1 MKKKLLLGSAVLSLS
16 ALLAVGALVGVS
28 KGEAIKAEA
37 ATTTVSG
44 HRIYIEDQT
53 GLGWTDNGVDPVAH
67 IWDIEFDSN
76 SGIQSYADFTTY
88 GASFG
93 SDFSVGNDFVN
104 AKMSWTS
111 GSHRQYELQIPW
123 YIQSFKACFFAKKD
137 GNDRYWYRNGDADT
151 YRFTGTAGNTTKL
164 YICSTDGYGPWWD
177 GIKFRAGVS
186 KVDEAGYTYS
196 ETTYSVTTAAN
207 PSAGGTVT
215 GAGTYKNYQKATV
228 TATAN
233 SGYSFT
239 SWSDS
244 GAASHSFTVTSNA
257 NLTANFAAIPALPT
271 PVISKDASNNVT
283 WNAVANAQSYE
294 VTVDGNTTSYSTSAA
309 REVAA
314 IAKPGTH
321 TISVKAI
328 GDHVNYNDSAVAS
341 TNYTVDNGWYLVG
354 SFQPTPFSEDLVGAV
369 RMAEYVDEQS
379 KSYYQGTVTVAA
391 GAFVE
396 AAYSTSAEH
405 LDWQNWG
412 SLVIS
417 PAEAAEDYPV
427 YRGENEHD
435 KSLYIQNAGSYTIKA
450 YIENYAAHYVV
461 TPNNYSA
468 SYKLS
473 VGGNDVVLTHHSG
486 NEYKAVV
493 NLTRGET
500 LSYKKNDVTVASTP
514 KIVENNNIDR
524 ESNKII
530 FSATSVTVYVDV
542 VAKTIF
548 AEGLPNLPV
557 GYHVIK
563 NGSTVISM
571 TYNSSPSDPSYLE
584 YFTELTTFA
593 ANDVI
598 TFLDIQSS
606 SSMLPDKRPC
616 EFKIGTINAGG
627 LGDKFEVVS
636 AGIKAKEAVNT
647 AVYLKLKSGLDE
659 VYFGT
664 VTEALV
670 KAEEFAEQF
679 LTKINAICDTTHGT
693 GTDVDDLAEEWGKQ
707 KSAFNN
713 DLIEGA
719 QTILKDATTSHSVTV
734 IANMIAQ
741 YTYVIQKYGNSLGA
755 NPDFLQKG
763 LSQSSY
769 ANNVLANT
777 INPSNTIAII
787 VVISLVAVT
796 SIGGYL
802 FIRGRKHD

>member
-16 ALLAVGALVGVS
+16 TLLAVGALVGVS
-28 KGEAIKAEA
+28 KGEALKADA
-37 ATTTVSG
+37 GTTAVAGT
-44 HRIYIEDQT
+44 RLYIEDQH
-53 GLGWTDNGVDPVAH
+53 GAGWTFHNSEQDKADAVAH
-67 IWDIEFDSN
+67 MWNLTYDTT
-76 SGIQSYADFTTY
+76 SGFTSIADLQSASV
-88 GASFG
+88 SFG
-93 SDFSVGNDFVN
+93 ANVAFGNDYLNVTMN
-104 AKMSWTS
+104 WTS
-111 GSHRQYELQIPW
+111 GSYRQYELVVPW
-123 YIQSFKACFFAKKD
+123 YITGFDVCYLAPYG
-137 GNDRYWYRNGDADT
+137 GNDRYVRPY
-151 YRFTGTAGNTTKL
+151 
-164 YICSTDGYGPWWD
+164 DGYS
-177 GIKFRAGVS
+177 GVEFSATRGNEYKTYLWGDSNWNNNTFYTQCS
-186 KVDEAGYTYS
+186 KNDSSDYTYD
-196 ETTYSVTTAAN
+196 ETTYTVTTTAS
-207 PSAGGTVT
+207 PSAGGAVT
-215 GAGTYKNYQKATV
+215 GAGTYKKYQYATV
-228 TATAN
+228 TATPN

-244 GAASHSFTVTSNA
+244 GQASHSFHVTA
-257 NLTANFAAIPALPT
+257 DATLTATFAAIPALTTPT
-271 PVISKDASNNVT
+271 LTKDASNNVT
-283 WNAVANAQSYE
+283 WNVVANAQSYE
-294 VTVDGNTTSYSTSAA
+294 VTVDGNTTTYATSAA
-309 REVAA
+309 LEVAA

-328 GDHVNYNDSAVAS
+328 GDHVSYNDSAIAS

-369 RMAEYVDEQS
+369 RMTEEVDDQS
-379 KSYYQGTVTVAA
+379 KTFYQGTITVAA
-391 GAFVE
+391 NAQVE
-396 AAYSTSAEH
+396 AVYSTDSRV
-405 LDWQNWG
+405 DYQNWG

-417 PAEAAEDYPV
+417 PAEAAEDFPV
-427 YRGENEHD
+427 NQGGTYN
-435 KSLYIQNAGSYTIKA
+435 KSLVFTNAGSYTIKA
-450 YIENYAAHYVV
+450 YIENSAAHYVV
-461 TPNNYSA
+461 IPNNYSA
-468 SYKLS
+468 NYKLS
-473 VGGNDVVLTHHSG
+473 VGGNDVTLTHHSG

-500 LSYKKNDVTVASTP
+500 LSYKKNDAVVASTP
-514 KIVENNNIDR
+514 KKSTNNNIDR
-524 ESNKII
+524 ESNTVI

-542 VAKTIF
+542 VDKTIF
-548 AEGLPNLPV
+548 AEGLPNLSV

-563 NGSTVISM
+563 NGTTVVSM
-571 TYNSSPSDPSYLE
+571 THNESPSDPSYLE

-593 ANDVI
+593 ADDVI

-606 SSMLPDKRPC
+606 ESELTDKRPC
-616 EFKIGTINAGG
+616 EFKIITINAGG

-636 AGIKAKEAVNT
+636 AGIKAKQAINT
-647 AVYLKLKSGLDE
+647 AVYLKLKSGADE
-659 VYFGT
+659 VYFGN
-664 VTEALV
+664 VSEALE
-670 KAEEFAEQF
+670 KAEEFAAQF

-719 QTILKDATTSHSVTV
+719 QNILKSATASHNVED
-734 IANMIAQ
+734 IRNMIAQ
-741 YTYVIQKYGNSLGA
+741 YTYVIQKYGNSLGT